1 MSTHDKIYWH
11 EAFFEA
17 LQLELYQYKDSLEF
31 HKEHRIN
38 EEALRM
44 DVLVIKKEKDT
55 KIEKNIGHIFK
66 GHNIFEYK
74 SETDSFSRWDYHKLL
89 GYAHIYSSL
98 GQVAMSDITIS
109 ISLTMYP
116 REMLN
121 YLVGEYGVSVQDI
134 GNGIYYVHGDII
146 PIQILE
152 SKRLS
157 PDSNLFLR
165 NLRSNLSA
173 ADIVQTMHIYGKQ
186 KPLNDKAVYL
196 DRLTRANRE
205 AYEEA
210 RKMMSLMDIIQEAFD
225 EGHFDELV
233 HKGISKGQYD
243 ELVRVGMNMGVFDD
257 MVIERLASGEN
268 LEYILEKAEKYGL
281 LDERLDRSKKN
292 AAREMLQD
300 GTPIEK
306 IAKWLQLPHE
316 TIEALQT

>member
-1 MSTHDKIYWH
+1 MSTQDKIYWH

-44 DVLVIKKEKDT
+44 DVLVIKKDKDT
-55 KIEKNIGHIFK
+55 KIEKNIGRIFK

-98 GQVAMSDITIS
+98 GQVAMSDITVS

-116 REMLN
+116 REMLS
-121 YLVGEYGVSVQDI
+121 YLVSEYGFSVQDA
-134 GNGIYYVHGDII
+134 GNGIYYVHGDVI

-165 NLRSNLSA
+165 NLRSNLSV
-173 ADIVQTMHIYGKQ
+173 ADIVHTMYEYGKQ
-186 KPLNDKAVYL
+186 KPMNDKAVYL
-196 DRLTRANRE
+196 DRLTRANLDV
-205 AYEEA
+205 YEEV
-210 RKMMSLMDIIQEAFD
+210 RKMMSIMDMIQEAYN
-225 EGHFDELV
+225 EGHLDSLV
-233 HKGISKGQYD
+233 QEGIIKGRHSDLVFEGIKKGKYNDILRLGISTGI
-243 ELVRVGMNMGVFDD
+243 FDD
-257 MVIERLASGEN
+257 AIIDRANDLESTERHN
-268 LEYILEKAEKYGL
+268 WLET
-281 LDERLDRSKKN
+281 
-292 AAREMLQD
+292 AAKEMLQD

-306 IAKWLQLPHE
+306 ISKWLQLPLE
-316 TIEALQT
+316 TVEALRT